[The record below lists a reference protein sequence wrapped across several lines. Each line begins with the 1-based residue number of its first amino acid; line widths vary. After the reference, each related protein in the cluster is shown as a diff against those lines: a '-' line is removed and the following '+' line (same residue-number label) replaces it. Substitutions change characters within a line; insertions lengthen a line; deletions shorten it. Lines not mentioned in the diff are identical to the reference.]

1 MKLLI
6 AEDEKDLAEALS
18 VFLEKNLYTVDT
30 VHNGADA
37 YEYAST
43 GAYDAIILDI
53 MMPKLNGLQVLSRLR
68 EDGVATPVMLLT
80 AKGQK
85 DDRIVGFDAGADDY
99 LPKPFAPDELLSVD
113 FDTLQSVNPDI
124 QAWLY
129 MSGSSIHYPVLQA
142 EDNSTYLYRL
152 ADGSSNAH
160 GSLFIDC
167 RNAGDFSDWNTLIYG
182 HNMKD
187 GSMFGG
193 LKKYRKQA
201 YYDAHPEMTLFT
213 PEKTYR
219 MEIFAAVTTDV
230 SAAVYRV
237 PAAREERD
245 ELVQWAQR
253 NSEIEC
259 DVSIGTEDRI
269 VTLSTCTGGDDDRFV
284 VLAVLRET

>member
-1 MKLLI
+1 MNK
-6 AEDEKDLAEALS
+6 KG
-18 VFLEKNLYTVDT
+18 
-30 VHNGADA
+30 NGAALRIVVLVIAAAMFLYSGYRVAA
-37 YEYAST
+37 YLLEGRKSQDVTAELIQQ
-43 GAYDAIILDI
+43 A
-53 MMPKLNGLQVLSRLR
+53 VR
-68 EDGVATPVMLLT
+68 TPQPQET
-80 AKGQK
+80 KGQPVHTL
-85 DDRIVGFDAGADDY
+85 RPTPDAAEYVPDADDETADEQETTHT
-99 LPKPFAPDELLSVD
+99 APDELLSVD

-124 QAWLY
+124 RAWLY

-269 VTLSTCTGGDDDRFV
+269 VTLSTCTDGDDDRFV

>member
-1 MKLLI
+1 MNK
-6 AEDEKDLAEALS
+6 KG
-18 VFLEKNLYTVDT
+18 
-30 VHNGADA
+30 NGAALRIVVLVIAAAMFLYSGYRVAA
-37 YEYAST
+37 YLLEGRKSQDVTAELIQQ
-43 GAYDAIILDI
+43 A
-53 MMPKLNGLQVLSRLR
+53 VR
-68 EDGVATPVMLLT
+68 TPQPQET
-80 AKGQK
+80 KGQPVHTL
-85 DDRIVGFDAGADDY
+85 RPTPDAAEHVPDADDETADEQETTHT
-99 LPKPFAPDELLSVD
+99 APDELLSVD

-129 MSGSSIHYPVLQA
+129 MSGSSIHSPVLQA
-142 EDNSTYLYRL
+142 EDNSAYLYRL

>member
-1 MKLLI
+1 MNK
-6 AEDEKDLAEALS
+6 KG
-18 VFLEKNLYTVDT
+18 
-30 VHNGADA
+30 NGAALRIVVLVIAAAMFLYSGYRVAA
-37 YEYAST
+37 YLLEGRKSQDVTAELIQQ
-43 GAYDAIILDI
+43 A
-53 MMPKLNGLQVLSRLR
+53 VR
-68 EDGVATPVMLLT
+68 TPQPQET
-80 AKGQK
+80 KGQPVHTL
-85 DDRIVGFDAGADDY
+85 RPTPDAAEYVPDADDETADEQEMTHT
-99 LPKPFAPDELLSVD
+99 APDELLSVD

>member
-1 MKLLI
+1 MNK
-6 AEDEKDLAEALS
+6 KG
-18 VFLEKNLYTVDT
+18 
-30 VHNGADA
+30 NGAA
-37 YEYAST
+37 LR
-43 GAYDAIILDI
+43 IV
-53 MMPKLNGLQVLSRLR
+53 VLVIAAAMFLYSGYR
-68 EDGVATPVMLLT
+68 VATYLLEGRKSQGVT
-80 AKGQK
+80 AELIQQAVRTPQPQETKGQPVHTL
-85 DDRIVGFDAGADDY
+85 RPTPDAAEYVPDADDETADEQETTHA
-99 LPKPFAPDELLSVD
+99 APDELLSVD

>member
-1 MKLLI
+1 MNKKGNGAALRIVVLVIAAAMFLYSGYRVAAYLLEGRKSQDVTAELI
-6 AEDEKDLAEALS
+6 QQAVRTPQPQETKGQPVHTLRPTPDTAEYVPDADDETEDEQE
-18 VFLEKNLYTVDT
+18 TT
-30 VHNGADA
+30 H
-37 YEYAST
+37 T
-43 GAYDAIILDI
+43 
-53 MMPKLNGLQVLSRLR
+53 
-68 EDGVATPVMLLT
+68 
-80 AKGQK
+80 
-85 DDRIVGFDAGADDY
+85 
-99 LPKPFAPDELLSVD
+99 APDELLSVD

-219 MEIFAAVTTDV
+219 LEIFAAVTTDV

>member
-1 MKLLI
+1 MNK
-6 AEDEKDLAEALS
+6 KG
-18 VFLEKNLYTVDT
+18 
-30 VHNGADA
+30 NGAALRIVVLVIAAAMFLYSGYRVTA
-37 YEYAST
+37 YLLEGRKSQDVTAELIQQ
-43 GAYDAIILDI
+43 A
-53 MMPKLNGLQVLSRLR
+53 VR
-68 EDGVATPVMLLT
+68 TPQPQET
-80 AKGQK
+80 KGQPVYTL
-85 DDRIVGFDAGADDY
+85 RPTPDAAESVPDADDETADEQETTHT
-99 LPKPFAPDELLSVD
+99 APDELLSVD

-129 MSGSSIHYPVLQA
+129 MSGSSIHSPVLQA

-269 VTLSTCTGGDDDRFV
+269 VTLSTCTGGEDDRFV